1 MEVLTA
7 DEDLVV
13 GQFEFCPLIV
23 TSEDDAKLKTDG
35 EILRRYAPQNDNG
48 VRDG

>member
-1 MEVLTA
+1 MERLTT

-23 TSEDDAKLKTDG
+23 TINKIQTDL
-35 EILRRYAPQNDNG
+35 LRG
-48 VRDG
+48 I